1 MTLALNDRVK
11 ETTTVTGTG
20 TATLLGATTG
30 FQSFAVIGNA
40 NTTYYCI
47 ADQGG
52 ANWEVGI
59 GTYTASG
66 TTLARTTVLA
76 SSNAGSL
83 VVFTTGVKD
92 VFVTYP
98 SEKGVWYDASGN
110 ILFTGTATATVGNL
124 LVGTTSASVPSTTG
138 FVSSANT
145 FAYKNRII
153 NGGMV
158 IDQRNTGAS
167 VTPTMDAT
175 YSVDRFTN
183 RLTQA
188 SKYSVQQVIDAP
200 AGLYNSLKF
209 TSLSAYTLTST
220 DFFGVDQRI
229 EGNNWS
235 DLDWGKA
242 TGVSVT
248 LSFWVK
254 SSLTGTFGATILAY
268 SYGYPSYP
276 FSYTITNANTWQQI
290 VITIPAPP
298 VTSGWGVG
306 SAGCILMEW
315 SLGTGLTL
323 KGTANTWNTTT
334 IYRAAT
340 TENVSFVSNNAA
352 TWQITGVQLEKGSA
366 ATSFDYRPYGT
377 ELSLCQRY
385 LPCWNATSA
394 TSMISSGYVASAT
407 FAYPVVVFPVQT
419 RIAPTGLTV
428 SNVIDFAIEGTIT
441 ITTSSVS
448 LNNASNYSARVQCG
462 VVGATANGGVSFRFN
477 SATGQLLF
485 TGCEL

>member
-1 MTLALNDRVK
+1 MITLDGTNGITSPN
-11 ETTTVTGTG
+11 ETVTGQFSSGSTF
-20 TATLLGATTG
+20 G
-30 FQSFAVIGNA
+30 F
-40 NTTYYCI
+40 
-47 ADQGG
+47 
-52 ANWEVGI
+52 
-59 GTYTASG
+59 
-66 TTLARTTVLA
+66 
-76 SSNAGSL
+76 
-83 VVFTTGVKD
+83 
-92 VFVTYP
+92 
-98 SEKGVWYDASGN
+98 
-110 ILFTGTATATVGNL
+110 
-124 LVGTTSASVPSTTG
+124 
-138 FVSSANT
+138 
-145 FAYKNRII
+145 KNRII

-158 IDQRNTGAS
+158 IDQRNAGVS
-167 VTPTMDAT
+167 VTPTADAT
-175 YSVDRFTN
+175 YSVDRYTN

-188 SKYSVQQVIDAP
+188 SKYSVQQVVDAP

-254 SSLTGTFGATILAY
+254 SSLTGTFGATIFAY
-268 SYGYPSYP
+268 TNGYPSYP

-306 SAGCILMEW
+306 SAGCILLEW
-315 SLGTGLTL
+315 SLGTGSTL

-352 TWQITGVQLEKGSA
+352 TWQITCVQLEKGSV

-385 LPCWNATSA
+385 CLYESFFQCAAVNANASTNYLLKTTMRA
-394 TSMISSGYVASAT
+394 TPTAT
-407 FAYPVVVFPVQT
+407 FTTNNSAVSIGAASSSNVLMTASGGVTTVAT
-419 RIAPTGLTV
+419 NCTGLFV
-428 SNVIDFAIEGTIT
+428 A
-441 ITTSSVS
+441 
-448 LNNASNYSARVQCG
+448 
-462 VVGATANGGVSFRFN
+462 
-477 SATGQLLF
+477 
-485 TGCEL
+485 EL